1 MITWI
6 NLWRL
11 KFSPILIAIMNKAL
25 FAILP
30 FAILSLHAKNL
41 TVGSEAP
48 AFSLLDEN
56 GEKWNSGDFLGKKN
70 ILIFF
75 YPAAMTG
82 GCTKQACSYRDDIT
96 EWESRDFE
104 IVGISGD
111 KPENLKL
118 FKKTEELNFRLLSD
132 SNGKV
137 ARSLEFLKA
146 KGVLSKNLSKVK
158 DLR

>member
-1 MITWI
+1 M
-6 NLWRL
+6 
-11 KFSPILIAIMNKAL
+11 MNKAL

-96 EWESRDFE
+96 EWKSRDFE

-132 SNGKV
+132 SNGEV
-137 ARSLEFLKA
+137 ARSFGVLKA

-158 DLR
+158 DLL